1 MTEPLKWSYS
11 SLKTFQQCPK
21 KYYHL
26 KIAKDV
32 KDPPTTATLYG
43 QEVHKAA
50 EDFVKDGTPV
60 PEKFKYI
67 RPFLETLASV
77 PGTKYTELQL
87 GLTRDLQPCGF
98 FDDNVWWRGIADL
111 LIVDEERELAFSL
124 DYKTSKSA
132 RYADKQQL
140 DLVAAAVFA
149 HFPKIKRIKSA
160 LLFVVSKEFVRAEH
174 VADLKEAYVNKLVPD
189 LDRIEAAMENGV
201 WNPITGPL
209 CRFCPV
215 KDCEHN
221 RS

>member
-1 MTEPLKWSYS
+1 MSIKWSYS

-32 KDPPTTATLYG
+32 SDPPTTATMYG
-43 QEVHKAA
+43 QAVHAAA
-50 EDFVKDGTPV
+50 EDFVRDGKPV
-60 PEKFKYI
+60 PEKFAYMQ
-67 RPFLETLASV
+67 PFLNTLNAI
-77 PGTKYTELQL
+77 PGEKHVELEL
-87 GLTRDLQPCGF
+87 GLTKDLQPCA
-98 FDDNVWWRGIADL
+98 FDAENVWWRGIADFVV
-111 LIVDEERELAFSL
+111 IDKAKELAYSV

-140 DLVAAAVFA
+140 DLVAAALFA
-149 HFPKIKRIKSA
+149 HFPKIKRVKSA

-174 VADLKEAYVNKLVPD
+174 VADLKEAYVDKLRPD
-189 LDRIEAAMENGV
+189 LDRIEAAIENGV

-215 KDCEHN
+215 KQCEHN
-221 RS
+221 RSD